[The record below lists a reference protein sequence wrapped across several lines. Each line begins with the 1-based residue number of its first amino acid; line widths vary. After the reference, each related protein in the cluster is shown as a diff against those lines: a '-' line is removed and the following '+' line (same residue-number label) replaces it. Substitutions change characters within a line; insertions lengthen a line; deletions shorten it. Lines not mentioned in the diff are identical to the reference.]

1 MEEGGEEEHGGV
13 EEVSPADNTDHGLHV
28 KGVASEQT
36 AGHQAHQGARHSL
49 GPESETVEEEM
60 KEDGVEVVNE
70 DVEDFVLPSGGGLNL
85 VLYPES
91 ECCGG
96 SVGLENIF

>member
-1 MEEGGEEEHGGV
+1 M
-13 EEVSPADNTDHGLHV
+13 
-28 KGVASEQT
+28 KGVASEET
-36 AGHQAHQGARHSL
+36 AGHQADQGALHSL
-49 GPESETVEEEM
+49 SAERETHEEEM

-70 DVEDFVLPSGGGLNL
+70 DVEDFVLPGGGGLNL